1 MDKLV
6 NIYRPILIKYLQTKR
21 TLEDATQFFELYKS
35 IETGRDL
42 LDIFAVM
49 VAGENNRF
57 SKELQAIGKRLT
69 IGLLTYPKI
78 DFELGEVIE
87 RFKIEV
93 SKVVKDDVIKLIN
106 KRSSE
111 KDNRYWIRMLEDMD
125 SLEYYDDFI
134 KNLIVVRN
142 ELLGNLDKSKYNRDI
157 IMDAFDIEFIKQIM
171 YTKTY
176 RFIGIYNF
184 VYEFILD
191 KLHPVLHT
199 SFIELCESFIKESGI
214 LVDDTSNSTSI
225 KLLQF
230 IINNMIEFLYFEVSE
245 G

>member
-1 MDKLV
+1 MEGLV
-6 NIYRPILIKYLQTKR
+6 NVYRPILIKYLQTKR
-21 TLEDATQFFELYKS
+21 TLEDAIKFFEEYKN
-35 IETGRDL
+35 IEIGSDL
-42 LDIFAVM
+42 LDIFLVM
-49 VAGENNRF
+49 VAGESNRF

-78 DFELGEVIE
+78 DFDLGEVIE
-87 RFKIEV
+87 RFKVEIA
-93 SKVVKDDVIKLIN
+93 KVVTNNVI

-111 KDNRYWIRMLEDMD
+111 KDNRYWSRMLEDMD

-134 KNLIVVRN
+134 KNLLVVRN
-142 ELLGNLDKSKYNRDI
+142 ELLVNLDKTTYNGDMV
-157 IMDAFDIEFIKQIM
+157 MDVFDIEFIKQIM

-184 VYEFILD
+184 VYEFIID
-191 KLHPVLHT
+191 KLHPILHT

-214 LVDDTSNSTSI
+214 GVDDTSNTTSI

-230 IINNMIEFLYFEVSE
+230 IINNMIDFLYFEVSE
-245 G
+245 C

>member
-1 MDKLV
+1 MERLV

-21 TLEDATQFFELYKS
+21 TLEDATKFFEAYKS
-35 IETGRDL
+35 IEIGSDL
-42 LDIFAVM
+42 LDIFVVM
-49 VAGENNRF
+49 VAGDNNPF
-57 SKELQAIGKRLT
+57 SKEIQAIGKRLT

-78 DFELGEVIE
+78 DFDLGEVIE
-87 RFKIEV
+87 RFKVEV
-93 SKVVKDDVIKLIN
+93 AKVVIKESVI

-111 KDNRYWIRMLEDMD
+111 KDNKYWSRMLEDMED
-125 SLEYYDDFI
+125 LEYYDDFI
-134 KNLIVVRN
+134 KNLLVVRN
-142 ELLGNLDKSKYNRDI
+142 ELLVNLDKSKYNGDMV
-157 IMDAFDIEFIKQIM
+157 MDVFDIEFIKQIM

-191 KLHPVLHT
+191 KIHPILHT

-230 IINNMIEFLYFEVSE
+230 IINNMIDFLYFEVWE
-245 G
+245 C